1 MQLARFCLYGFLKN
15 QRPFE
20 PFLILIFLD
29 RGLSFTTIG
38 ILVAIREIV
47 MNLLELLS
55 GALADT
61 WGRRRAMVAS
71 MTTYIIAFILFSLTP
86 SKGALQFIVLA
97 VAMGLYGAGDAF
109 RSGTHKAMILTWL
122 RQQDRTD
129 ERTRIY
135 GLTRSWSKIGS
146 ATSVAVGAAWVLLT
160 GDLESLFL
168 LALPAYLLGL
178 INLATYPKS
187 LDGEQVASSPSIR
200 ATVVH
205 LRQALA
211 QIAQS
216 QPLRGLLLES
226 SAFMGTFKATRDYL
240 QPILQAAATTG
251 WVLLLGTTATA
262 ALDSTQRTALLI
274 GPVYLLLFL
283 WSAAM
288 SRRADHLVQHTGHE
302 DTAARWLWTAFTLC
316 FLVLLPAALLNIE
329 ALLIIGFM
337 ALYAF
342 EALWRPIIITRIDA
356 QSTPDQGATLLSVES
371 QARSIATMI
380 LAPLLG
386 AAVDFVTAAGQP
398 SWWPVALLGLWVG
411 LLFIRHPPRHHP
423 PDP

>member
-160 GDLESLFL
+160 GD
-168 LALPAYLLGL
+168 
-178 INLATYPKS
+178 
-187 LDGEQVASSPSIR
+187 
-200 ATVVH
+200 
-205 LRQALA
+205 
-211 QIAQS
+211 
-216 QPLRGLLLES
+216 
-226 SAFMGTFKATRDYL
+226 
-240 QPILQAAATTG
+240 
-251 WVLLLGTTATA
+251 
-262 ALDSTQRTALLI
+262 
-274 GPVYLLLFL
+274 
-283 WSAAM
+283 
-288 SRRADHLVQHTGHE
+288 
-302 DTAARWLWTAFTLC
+302 
-316 FLVLLPAALLNIE
+316 
-329 ALLIIGFM
+329 
-337 ALYAF
+337 
-342 EALWRPIIITRIDA
+342 
-356 QSTPDQGATLLSVES
+356 
-371 QARSIATMI
+371 
-380 LAPLLG
+380 
-386 AAVDFVTAAGQP
+386 
-398 SWWPVALLGLWVG
+398 
-411 LLFIRHPPRHHP
+411 
-423 PDP
+423 